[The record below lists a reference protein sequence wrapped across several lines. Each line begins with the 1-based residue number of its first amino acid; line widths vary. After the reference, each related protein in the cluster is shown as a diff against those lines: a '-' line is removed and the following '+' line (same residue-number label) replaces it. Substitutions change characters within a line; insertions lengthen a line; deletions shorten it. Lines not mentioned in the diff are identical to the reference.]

1 MPQRAAHEP
10 GTEVPTVNPWKGLRG
25 LPREVWLVCLSTLVN
40 RLGTMAL
47 PFLVLYLTEGR
58 RWTPAEA
65 GYGMMVYGAGA
76 LAVGPF
82 SGRLA
87 DQLGHVHVLKASLWT
102 SGALLLVLPFATTRT
117 LLFPL
122 IFLWAGLTQAFW
134 PSAMALL
141 TGLAAPE
148 KRKAVFAL
156 HRLAVN
162 LGMAVGP
169 ALGGFIA
176 HHSYT
181 WVFWTDGLS
190 TLAGATLLTLLLKA
204 PASPGLPP
212 GHPPGRSPWRDR
224 RLAFLLLPFIPALMV
239 FFQIEGTLPLW
250 VVRDLGLGSR
260 FFGLLFTVNTL
271 LIVVLEVPLNLA
283 MAHWQHGRLLL
294 LGCLCL
300 AVGFGLTAWATG
312 YSTLILTTVIWTFGE
327 MILFPAMSDAVAT
340 LSPPDRR
347 GEYMGLLS
355 LCFAAALAL
364 GPWLGVLAY
373 ARVGPRAVWFSTLV
387 VAGAAGIL
395 LARFRTPTASVR
407 G

>member
-1 MPQRAAHEP
+1 MPQRAGYGASPEALL
-10 GTEVPTVNPWKGLRG
+10 VNPWRGLGG
-25 LPREVWLVCLSTLVN
+25 LPREVWLVCASTLVN

-65 GYGMMVYGAGA
+65 GYGMMVYGLGA
-76 LAVGPF
+76 LAAGPF

-87 DQLGHVHVLKASLWT
+87 DRLGHVQVLKASLWT
-102 SGALLLVLPFATTRT
+102 SGTLLLVLPLATTRP
-117 LLFPL
+117 LLFSL

-148 KRKAVFAL
+148 QRKAVFAL
-156 HRLAVN
+156 HRLSVN

-169 ALGGFIA
+169 AAGGFIA
-176 HHSYT
+176 HHSYR

-190 TLAGATLLTLLLKA
+190 TLAGATLLSLLLRTPSLPS
-204 PASPGLPP
+204 PAP
-212 GHPPGRSPWRDR
+212 GHVPGASPWRNR
-224 RLAFLLLPFIPALMV
+224 SLALLLLPFIPALMV
-239 FFQIEGTLPLW
+239 FFQVEGTLPLW

-271 LIVVLEVPLNLA
+271 LIVVFEVPLNLA
-283 MAHWQHGRLLL
+283 MAHWRHGRLLL
-294 LGCLCL
+294 LGSLCL

-312 YSTLILTTVIWTFGE
+312 YMTLILTTVVWTFGE

-340 LSPPDRR
+340 LAPPDRR

-373 ARVGPRAVWFSTLV
+373 AKVGARPLWLSTFV
-387 VAGAAGIL
+387 IAGISGLL
-395 LARFRTPTASVR
+395 LARFRTPKSI
-407 G
+407 